1 MGAPGDEP
9 ADDPAD
15 EPVDE
20 LGDSP
25 GLRGGLLSSDS
36 GWQSTFGFLVVV
48 VAAGFVLAQLR
59 PDLIFD
65 DTTPNGG
72 DTGAHVW
79 WPAYL
84 RDHVIGKFRL
94 SGWTPDWYAG
104 FPVGHF
110 YFPLPA
116 LAVIVLD
123 FLLPYNVAF
132 KLVTVSGVV
141 ALPAAAYYF
150 ARGIRAPWPAPPLF
164 AAAVLPFLFL
174 PKYQNF
180 GGNMVSQLQ
189 GEFSFSIA
197 LALGLTFLGAWARAL
212 DERRRLALPAAL
224 FAATVMSH
232 LIVTFFVVGGAVVI
246 WLERRSL
253 KNLPFAAAIGGVGAL
268 LTAVWTLPLV
278 AQLAYTT
285 DMGWA
290 KEPTSRLVSQ
300 VNPPYGYDYRW
311 VFVLA
316 GLGALVGVIVGRRS
330 TLRLFAIALLFGA
343 AFWLLPETRLWN
355 GRILSFW
362 FLSVSLLAA
371 LGVTEIINGFVRLIG
386 LPNDRV
392 EWRARVGAGL
402 AAVALVGA
410 MVWSHNSRGFL
421 SYWVSWNTSGYEVKD
436 AYPEYRNI
444 LEVARGLPPGRV
456 LWERLNAI
464 NNYGSDFA
472 LMLLPHFTDGRISS
486 MEGVYFESSATTPYH
501 FLTVSELAKEPSN
514 PVRGLPYG
522 TMTTDFAQGVRHMQL
537 LGVRYFMAGSQEAKT
552 AADANADLKL
562 VREIKSPFLL
572 PKVANWNIYE
582 VSGSKLVEGLSFEP
596 VILDGVSPHD
606 WLDPAVDWF
615 RDPGAIDRLLVAGGP
630 DDGDGW
636 ERVAPQQ
643 AALTAKR
650 PLPPVRVS
658 KIRSDEDSISF
669 RVDRV
674 GVPVLVKTSYFPNW
688 QARGADG
695 PWRATPNLMVVVP
708 TSRDVTLSYGR
719 TPVDLLGIALS
730 LAGLVGLVALARWR
744 PKPSAPLAA
753 PPDVSLDLGTNVR

>member
-1 MGAPGDEP
+1 MGAQ
-9 ADDPAD
+9 
-15 EPVDE
+15 VDE
-20 LGDSP
+20 LEGGVGNGSSGEVTDSP
-25 GLRGGLLSSDS
+25 AGVGGFWSAE
-36 GWQSTFGFLVVV
+36 GEWRSTFGLLVVV
-48 VAAGFVLAQLR
+48 VAAGFVFAQLR
-59 PDLIFD
+59 PDLLFK

-94 SGWTPDWYAG
+94 SGWAPDWYGG

-116 LAVIVLD
+116 LGVIALD
-123 FLLPYNVAF
+123 LLLPYNVAF

-150 ARGIRAPWPAPPLF
+150 ARGIKAPWPAPPLF
-164 AAAVLPFLFL
+164 AAATLPFLFL
-174 PKYQNF
+174 PKYQHF

-197 LALGLTFLGAWARAL
+197 LALGLAFLGAWARAL
-212 DERRRLALPAAL
+212 DERRRLALPAVL

-232 LIVTFFVVGGAVVI
+232 LIVTVFVVGGAVVI
-246 WLERRSL
+246 WLERRSRQ
-253 KNLPFAAAIGGVGAL
+253 NFPIAAAIGGVGAL
-268 LTAVWTLPLV
+268 LTAVWTLPMV
-278 AQLAYTT
+278 ARLAYTT
-285 DMGWA
+285 DMGWV
-290 KEPTSRLVSQ
+290 KEPASRLTGR

-311 VFVLA
+311 VIALA
-316 GLGALVGVIVGRRS
+316 ALGSVVGVVSGRRS
-330 TLRLFAIALLFGA
+330 TLRMFGIALLFGS

-371 LGVTEIINGFVRLIG
+371 LGVAELINLAIRFSAM
-386 LPNDRV
+386 PNDRA
-392 EWRARVGAGL
+392 EWRAWTGAGL
-402 AAVALVGA
+402 AALALVGA
-410 MVWSHNSRGFL
+410 MMWSHNSRSFL
-421 SYWVSWNTSGYEVKD
+421 PHWVAWNTSGYETKA

-472 LMLLPHFTDGRISS
+472 LMLLPYFTDGRIGS
-486 MEGVYFESSATTPYH
+486 MEGVYFESSASTPYH

-522 TMTTDFAQGVRHMQL
+522 HMSTDFAQGVKHMQL
-537 LGVRYFMAGSQEAKT
+537 LGVRYFMAGSKEAIA

-562 VREIKSPFLL
+562 VRNIKTPMLL
-572 PKVANWNIYE
+572 PQVANWHIYE
-582 VSGSKLVEGLSFEP
+582 VSGSQLVEGLDYQP
-596 VILDGVSPHD
+596 VVLDGVSPGD
-606 WLDPAVDWF
+606 WLDPASKWF
-615 RDPGAIDRLLVAGGP
+615 RDPSAIDRPLVSGGP
-630 DDGDGW
+630 SSWKRSG
-636 ERVAPQQ
+636 QQ
-643 AALTAKR
+643 SASTTAKKS
-650 PLPPVRVS
+650 LPPVRVS
-658 KIRSDEDSISF
+658 RIRSDDDSISF

-708 TSRDVTLSYGR
+708 TSRDVTLHYGR
-719 TPVDLLGIALS
+719 TPVDLLGIGLS
-730 LAGLVGLVALARWR
+730 LAGLVGVVALSRWR
-744 PKPSAPLAA
+744 PRPLVPAP
-753 PPDVSLDLGTNVR
+753 DSSGEVSQG